1 MVCFSN
7 QAQGAYAYMIK
18 LIIVDDEK
26 STREG
31 LAQFIPWNSL
41 GVNVVECAGSGD
53 EALKLAE
60 QIRPDIILSDIK
72 MPGMNGIEF
81 AVLVKA
87 ILPDCKFI
95 FLSGYADKE
104 YLKSAIQ
111 LRAINYLEKPVNR
124 EEVKRAVSLA
134 VHAVMDEQVKN
145 AESNAILKEKLALD
159 MAGMRTPFPDILQRL
174 QQINKDIS
182 SYGNV
187 ITAIIK
193 IDILSDPTVDMDH
206 NQHNHKQL
214 IHKAI
219 DLVFNN
225 PVMYHLA
232 GFKDNQHLVIHF
244 YGKGISHRDFPS
256 TIISSL
262 KKTIEELASA
272 KVDLFMGI
280 GIKVDGLKQVRESY
294 RTAALALQKQFFIGS
309 NQMVIYENRVDN
321 GHSYRLDAVVIKQFI
336 DCLNECDK
344 DKTLRFIIQLH
355 DEIRRHTELPIK
367 QVKDIF
373 CSMLLELN
381 AFATGYNIDPFEKQE
396 HVYFWDIFTSM
407 SSLTEIQNYM
417 LDRIS
422 VVFDNIHSKNSI
434 GQNVFMIMQVIQ
446 EHYHDDHLTINMLAK
461 HLFLTPTYLCM
472 IFKKKTGKTIN
483 QYITEVRIE
492 KAKEFLKEERVKL
505 LEISR
510 KVGYQS
516 PNHFTK
522 IFKKMTGMNPSDYRE
537 RHYL

>member
-1 MVCFSN
+1 
-7 QAQGAYAYMIK
+7 MIK

-31 LAQFIPWNSL
+31 LAEFIPWNSL
-41 GVNVVECAGSGD
+41 GVSIVECAGSGD

-174 QQINKDIS
+174 QQINKDILS
-182 SYGNV
+182 HGNV

-193 IDILSDPTVDMDH
+193 IDILSDPTVDMEH

-262 KKTIEELASA
+262 KKTIEELASV

-294 RTAALALQKQFFIGS
+294 RTAALALQKQFFIGA

-321 GHSYRLDAVVIKQFI
+321 GQSYRLDAVVIKQFI

-344 DKTLRFIIQLH
+344 DKTLRFIIQMH

>member
-1 MVCFSN
+1 
-7 QAQGAYAYMIK
+7 MIK

-41 GVNVVECAGSGD
+41 DVSRVECAGSGD
-53 EALKLAE
+53 EALRLAE

-134 VHAVMDEQVKN
+134 VRAVREEQVKN
-145 AESNAILKEKLALD
+145 AENNAILKEKLALD
-159 MAGMRTPFPDILQRL
+159 MAGMRTPLPDILQRL
-174 QQINKDIS
+174 QQMNKDIS

-193 IDILSDPTVDMDH
+193 IDIQTEPSTDIE
-206 NQHNHKQL
+206 HNHKGL
-214 IHKAI
+214 IYKAI
-219 DLVFNN
+219 DLVFDN

-232 GFKDNQHLVIHF
+232 GFKDNQHIVIHF
-244 YGKGISHRDFPS
+244 YGKGVSHRDFPP

-262 KKTIEELASA
+262 KKTIEELASV

-280 GIKVDGLKQVRESY
+280 GIKVDGVKQVRESY
-294 RTAALALQKQFFIGS
+294 RTAALALQKQFFIGA
-309 NQMVIYENRVDN
+309 NQMVIYEDRVDN
-321 GHSYRLDAVVIKQFI
+321 GKTYRLDAVVIKQFV
-336 DCLNECDK
+336 DCLSECDK
-344 DKTLRFIIQLH
+344 DKTLRFIVHMH
-355 DEIRRHTELPIK
+355 DEIRKHTELPIK

-381 AFATGYNIDPFEKQE
+381 TFATGYNIDLFEKQE
-396 HVYFWDIFTSM
+396 QVYFWDIITSM

-417 LDRIS
+417 VDRIL
-422 VVFDNIHSKNSI
+422 VVFDNIQSKNSI

-446 EHYHDDHLTINMLAK
+446 EHYHDDHLTINMLAQ